1 MATSLVGNNLD
12 RFIKFG
18 RRTPVIKTTID
29 TITDPSTYR
38 GFANQVDDVLQRALP
53 GQFRG
58 VGIQNA
64 PVGVLGQV
72 DDISR
77 MAPGAA
83 KEAARN
89 QVQRN
94 LNAAARLDDVA
105 LPRGGQAAS
114 GALRAP
120 NVPSSPRSFDLNYP
134 RGARAVPKQVIPGG
148 LYNVQGPAIPGG
160 VQTMANMSKGGG
172 GFLKGA
178 KNVLK
183 AGPLLNVAGGA
194 LDAYDQVQEGADP
207 IDAIGR
213 ATFGVLGGIGGTT
226 AGTLGGLITG
236 PGALLTGTAGAY
248 GGYNLGTGLY
258 DMLKENIQNPGDAN
272 MSRLGPMPKLAGARK
287 AEFKSNE
294 NAAPS
299 ASDMMSG
306 RRAPKPKPN
315 PKDVDDRPDQGA
327 DLDMDAIRRKVAEE
341 YARGSRIFE
350 ALKPSVETPVPGA
363 PPNAPNVIPGTPIP
377 VTPGSPAR
385 PYAPGDQAGN
395 MGATYGNGTSTMP
408 NANPANTVLPPNAE
422 QILQA
427 DPMQIY
433 EQARRAAQ
441 GQDKTQL
448 DKVRDLGLAIHKQTF
463 PNLYSSDNSLPG
475 SMTAKDENDALREI
489 EPSQIDQ
496 SLLGIYSGS
505 NPVLDPNKFLQM
517 QLSGRVAR

>member
-12 RFIKFG
+12 RLIKFG
-18 RRTPVIKTTID
+18 RRTPLVKTAID
-29 TITDPSTYR
+29 TVTDPGLYK

-83 KEAARN
+83 KETARN

-120 NVPSSPRSFDLNYP
+120 NIPGSPRSFDLNYP
-134 RGARAVPKQVIPGG
+134 RGARAVPKQVIPGS

-172 GFLKGA
+172 GFLRGA

-194 LDAYDQVQEGADP
+194 LDAYDQVQQGRDP
-207 IDAIGR
+207 LDAIGR
-213 ATFGVLGGIGGTT
+213 ATFGALGGIGGTT

-236 PGALLTGTAGAY
+236 PGALFTGAAGAY

-287 AEFKSNE
+287 TEFKSNK

-306 RRAPKPKPN
+306 RRTPEPRPR
-315 PKDVDDRPDQGA
+315 PGTQDDRPDQGA
-327 DLDMDAIRRKVAEE
+327 DLDMDAIRREVAK
-341 YARGSRIFE
+341 AQ
-350 ALKPSVETPVPGA
+350 ALKPSVETPVPGS
-363 PPNAPNVIPGTPIP
+363 PPNAPNVIPSTPIP

-395 MGATYGNGTSTMP
+395 IGATYGNGTSTMP

-441 GQDKTQL
+441 GQDKTQM
-448 DKVRDLGLAIHKQTF
+448 DKVRDLGLAIHRQKF
-463 PNLYSSDNSLPG
+463 ESSAMYPTANTLPG